1 MSKESLSRSKTGA
14 TGGGRRAPSTGT
26 ELVKG
31 NHAET
36 EKKPEPEVVRFN
48 WNEVD
53 EVKGLYCDP
62 ENSRRKIPQ
71 IVAKFP
77 QKVIVTIY
85 GSHFDKK
92 SDRKIT
98 HLVHKNRDVSLEPYL
113 SNEEQYAWKS
123 YSPPATHPS
132 PLWARLISWDKLAF
146 FSNDSGTWSLVRGE
160 GQKMR
165 GDVYKRALQRSK
177 TGSFKPQ
184 DADIT
189 CAFRFIRNLVKI
201 DLEPD
206 SLSLVRLRRISTM
219 QHGLWNGLLPALM
232 KGKFTEIE
240 AAFKFAR
247 EVEEKRIKEKLF
259 KGHFTL
265 EEHFPTAIQPY
276 EIALKECV
284 AMRLEQGKAPI
295 PSVNELLDHCSKKD
309 FTGSLDPT
317 IFRDALRDVGLSW
330 LKENRKPSKRK

>member
-1 MSKESLSRSKTGA
+1 MSKESLTRSKTGG
-14 TGGGRRAPSTGT
+14 TGGGRRAPSAGT
-26 ELVKG
+26 KPVKG
-31 NHAET
+31 NPAEL
-36 EKKPEPEVVRFN
+36 EKKSEPEVVRFN
-48 WNEVD
+48 WSEVD
-53 EVKGLYCDP
+53 EDKSLYEDP
-62 ENSRRKIPQ
+62 ENHRRKIPL

-77 QKVIVTIY
+77 QKVIVSIY

-92 SDRKIT
+92 SDRKTT
-98 HLVHKNRDVSLEPYL
+98 HLVHKNRDVLLEPYRPD
-113 SNEEQYAWKS
+113 EAQYSWKS
-123 YSPPATHPS
+123 HSPLTAHPA
-132 PLWARLISWDKLAF
+132 PLWASLISWDKLTF
-146 FSNDSGTWSLVRGE
+146 FSNDSGTWSLVRGD

-189 CAFRFIRNLVKI
+189 CAFRFIGNLVKI
-201 DLEPD
+201 DLKPD
-206 SLSLVRLRRISTM
+206 SLSLDRLRRISTM

-240 AAFKFAR
+240 AAFRFAR

-265 EEHFPTAIQPY
+265 EEHFPTAIHPY

-284 AMRLEQGKAPI
+284 AMLLEEDKAPI
-295 PSVNELLDHCSKKD
+295 PSVTELLDHCSKKD
-309 FTGSLDPT
+309 FTGSLDPKS
-317 IFRDALRDVGLSW
+317 FRDALCDVGLSW
-330 LKENRKPSKRK
+330 LKENRKLSKRK